1 MYKKKITLGT
11 EINKLKILNDPVHGF
26 IKIPSEFIFD
36 LLEDPWFQRLRFIKQ
51 LGLTDMVY
59 PGATHSRF
67 LHSLGA
73 LHLMGQALITLRKKG
88 IEVDDEE
95 FEAALLAIL
104 CHDLGH
110 GPLSHSLE
118 FNISGKISHEDISLI
133 IMNILNK
140 KYNGRMNIAVE
151 MFTGKYHR
159 RFFNDLISSQ
169 IDMDRLDYL
178 LRDSFYTGVI
188 EGSVGSD
195 RIISMLNTVDN
206 RLVVEEKGIYSIE
219 KFLIARRFMYWQVY
233 MHKTVLAA
241 DQMLKR
247 IIRRA
252 RYLIFNNEEVKSSE
266 SVDYFLRTRIDRREL
281 LGGKDKEFAEMFF
294 KLDDSELISS
304 VRQWANST
312 DKILADM
319 SRAFLHRRL
328 PAIELSDNPFP
339 EEAMNTVIDVLKGQN
354 DFRSRDITSYV
365 YKGCISNITY
375 APSAPSVKILMKD
388 GSLKEVTEVSNI
400 LRHETLSK
408 SAVRYYLCYPKD
420 IRKIINK

>member
-1 MYKKKITLGT
+1 MNPG
-11 EINKLKILNDPVHGF
+11 INKLKILNDPVHGF
-26 IKIPSEFIFD
+26 IKIPCEFIFD

-73 LHLMGQALITLRKKG
+73 LHLMVQALATLRKKG
-88 IEVDDEE
+88 VEINDEE
-95 FEAALLAIL
+95 FEAALIAIL

-110 GPLSHSLE
+110 GPFSHSLE
-118 FNISGKISHEDISLI
+118 FNISGKISHEDISLV
-133 IMNILNK
+133 IMNILNR
-140 KYNGRMNIAVE
+140 KYNNRLDMAIE
-151 MFTGKYHR
+151 MFNGKYHR
-159 RFFNDLISSQ
+159 KFFNDLISSQ

-195 RIISMLNTVDN
+195 RIISMLNTADN
-206 RLVVEEKGIYSIE
+206 RLVVEEKGVYSIE

-233 MHKTVLAA
+233 MHKTVLSA

-252 RYLIFNNEEVKSSE
+252 RHLIMNGHQVHSTTA
-266 SVDYFLRTRIDRREL
+266 VDYFLKTKIDLKEL
-281 LGGKDKEFAEMFF
+281 VEGKNKEFSEMFF

-304 VRQWANST
+304 LRQWTENT
-312 DKILADM
+312 DKILSDLAK
-319 SRAFLHRRL
+319 AFLHRRL
-328 PAIELSDNPFP
+328 PAIELSDAPFP
-339 EEAMNTVIDVLKGQN
+339 ESDITRITDILKGMN
-354 DFRSRDITSYV
+354 DFRMHDTDSYV
-365 YKGCISNITY
+365 YTGCVSNITY
-375 APSAPSVKILMKD
+375 APRAPGVKILQKD
-388 GSLKEVTEVSNI
+388 GSLREVTEVSSI

-408 SAVRYYLCYPKD
+408 SNVRYYLCYPKD
-420 IRKIINK
+420 VRSINNK

>member
-1 MYKKKITLGT
+1 MNPG
-11 EINKLKILNDPVHGF
+11 INKLKILNDPVHGF
-26 IKIPSEFIFD
+26 IKIPCEFIFD

-73 LHLMGQALITLRKKG
+73 LHLMVQALATLRKKKVA
-88 IEVDDEE
+88 INEEE
-95 FEAALLAIL
+95 FEAALIAIL

-110 GPLSHSLE
+110 GPFSHSLE
-118 FNISGKISHEDISLI
+118 FNISGKISHEDISLV
-133 IMNILNK
+133 IMNILNR
-140 KYNGRMNIAVE
+140 KYNNRLDMAIE
-151 MFTGKYHR
+151 MFNGKYPR
-159 RFFNDLISSQ
+159 KFFNDLISSQ

-195 RIISMLNTVDN
+195 RIISMLNTADN
-206 RLVVEEKGIYSIE
+206 RLVVEEKGVYSIE

-233 MHKTVLAA
+233 MHKTVLSA

-252 RYLIFNNEEVKSSE
+252 RHLIMNGHQVPSTT
-266 SVDYFLRTRIDRREL
+266 SVDYFLKIKIDLKEL
-281 LGGKDKEFAEMFF
+281 VEGKNKEFSAMFF

-304 VRQWANST
+304 LRQWTDNS
-312 DKILADM
+312 DKILSDLAK
-319 SRAFLHRRL
+319 AFLHRRL
-328 PAIELSDNPFP
+328 PAIELSDAPFP
-339 EEAMNTVIDVLKGQN
+339 ESDIIRITDFLKGMN
-354 DFRSRDITSYV
+354 DFRMHDTDSYV
-365 YKGCISNITY
+365 YTGCVSNITY
-375 APSAPSVKILMKD
+375 APRAPGVKILQKD
-388 GSLKEVTEVSNI
+388 GSLREVTEVSSI

-408 SAVRYYLCYPKD
+408 SNVRYYLCYPKD
-420 IRKIINK
+420 VRSINNK

>member
-1 MYKKKITLGT
+1 LDTGT
-11 EINKLKILNDPVHGF
+11 NKLKILNDPVHGF
-26 IKIPSEFIFD
+26 IKIPFEFIFD

-73 LHLMGQALITLRKKG
+73 MHLMGQALTTLREKKVE
-88 IEVDDEE
+88 ISDRE
-95 FEAALLAIL
+95 FEAALIAIL

-133 IMNILNK
+133 IMKILSR
-140 KYNGRMNIAVE
+140 KYNDRMNIAVE
-151 MFTGKYHR
+151 MFNGEYPR
-159 RFFNDLISSQ
+159 GFFNDLISSQ

-195 RIISMLNTVDN
+195 RIISMLNTAGN
-206 RLVVEEKGIYSIE
+206 RLVVEEKGVYSIE

-233 MHKTVLAA
+233 MHKTVLSA

-252 RYLIFNNEEVKSSE
+252 RHLIMNGLEVE
-266 SVDYFLRTRIDRREL
+266 STTPVDYFLRTKIDRQEL
-281 LGGKDKEFAEMFF
+281 LEGKNKEFSEMYFN
-294 KLDDSELISS
+294 LDDSELISS
-304 VRQWANST
+304 IRKWTENP
-312 DKILADM
+312 DEILSDLAK
-319 SRAFLHRRL
+319 AFLNRRL
-328 PAIELSDNPFP
+328 PAIELSDKSFP
-339 EEAMNTVIDVLKGQN
+339 QSDMDRIIHILEGMN
-354 DFRSRDITSYV
+354 DFRLQDTGSYV
-365 YKGCISNITY
+365 YTGSISNITY
-375 APSAPSVKILMKD
+375 APSAPSVKILRKD
-388 GSLKEVTEVSNI
+388 GSLREVTEVSSI

-408 SAVRYYLCYPKD
+408 STNRYYLCYPKD
-420 IRKIINK
+420 IRNIKAK

>member
-1 MYKKKITLGT
+1 MNPG
-11 EINKLKILNDPVHGF
+11 INKLKILNDPVHGF
-26 IKIPSEFIFD
+26 IKIPCEFIFD

-73 LHLMGQALITLRKKG
+73 LHLMVQALATLRKKKVE
-88 IEVDDEE
+88 INEEE
-95 FEAALLAIL
+95 FEAALIAIL

-110 GPLSHSLE
+110 GPFSHSLE
-118 FNISGKISHEDISLI
+118 FNISGKISHEDISLV
-133 IMNILNK
+133 IMNILNR
-140 KYNGRMNIAVE
+140 KYNNRMDMAIE
-151 MFTGKYHR
+151 MFNGKYPR
-159 RFFNDLISSQ
+159 KFFNDLISSQ

-195 RIISMLNTVDN
+195 RIISMLNTADN
-206 RLVVEEKGIYSIE
+206 RLVVEEKGVYSIE

-233 MHKTVLAA
+233 MHKTVLSA

-252 RYLIFNNEEVKSSE
+252 RHLIMNGHQVMSTTA
-266 SVDYFLRTRIDRREL
+266 VDYFLKTKIDLKEL
-281 LGGKDKEFAEMFF
+281 VEGKNKEFSAMFF

-304 VRQWANST
+304 LRQWTENP
-312 DKILADM
+312 DKILSDLAK
-319 SRAFLHRRL
+319 AFLNRQL
-328 PAIELSDNPFP
+328 PAIELSDTPFP
-339 EEAMNTVIDVLKGQN
+339 QSAIIRITDILKGMN
-354 DFRSRDITSYV
+354 DFRMHDTDSYV
-365 YKGCISNITY
+365 YTGCVSNITY
-375 APSAPSVKILMKD
+375 APRAPGVKILQKD
-388 GSLKEVTEVSNI
+388 GSLREVTEVSSI

-408 SAVRYYLCYPKD
+408 SNVRYYLCYPKD
-420 IRKIINK
+420 VRSIDNK